1 MADDAWLIS
10 RCAPAVDRNVGETAQ
25 LTDEVFDVRASTSID
40 LRRIFTRE
48 HGDSRRC
55 HHRQFGIR
63 SGAPSGHVGEGE
75 GDGDVEPEGDPDG
88 EPDGDAEGDGDGD
101 GDGLGEGDAAEPAC
115 PSRPGPTG
123 SGGAGGVAR
132 EMRTRITRAIAPTA
146 ADIATVPPPVAG
158 QAPVLCAELR

>member
-40 LRRIFTRE
+40 LRRIFTRQ

-75 GDGDVEPEGDPDG
+75 GDGDVGT
-88 EPDGDAEGDGDGD
+88 AEARSTPR
-101 GDGLGEGDAAEPAC
+101 LPPTA
-115 PSRPGPTG
+115 PGPTWQ
-123 SGGAGGVAR
+123 AGNH
-132 EMRTRITRAIAPTA
+132 T
-146 ADIATVPPPVAG
+146 
-158 QAPVLCAELR
+158 